1 MTHQITTK
9 EKIIFAMMQVE
20 NLIALCKD
28 NSAKAMLYSHLFS
41 IQNELNAQLTDMNKG
56 SKIGE

>member
-1 MTHQITTK
+1 MTRSITTK
-9 EKIIFAMMQVE
+9 EKILLAMIQVE
-20 NLIALCKD
+20 NLIALYEN
-28 NSAKAMLYSHLFS
+28 NSSKAMLYSHLFS